1 MKARALSQDPLNA
14 ACAHMNITLKLAG
27 FLVLLTACSH
37 ARALTPSPLPSEVR
51 AFIEERKICDH
62 FRGEPFEGD
71 SPEQVERR
79 EFLLDSFD
87 IYCAGTD
94 KRLAALKR
102 RYKDNPAVMRRL
114 SEFEERVE

>member
-1 MKARALSQDPLNA
+1 M
-14 ACAHMNITLKLAG
+14 TLKLAG
-27 FLVLLTACSH
+27 CFILLAASQH
-37 ARALTPSPLPSEVR
+37 ASAQTSSRIPEEVR

-62 FRGEPFEGD
+62 FRGEPAEGD

-102 RYKDNPAVMRRL
+102 RYKDNPAAMRRL
-114 SEFEERVE
+114 NAFEEHVE

>member
-1 MKARALSQDPLNA
+1 
-14 ACAHMNITLKLAG
+14 
-27 FLVLLTACSH
+27 
-37 ARALTPSPLPSEVR
+37 
-51 AFIEERKICDH
+51 
-62 FRGEPFEGD
+62 
-71 SPEQVERR
+71 VERR

>member
-1 MKARALSQDPLNA
+1 
-14 ACAHMNITLKLAG
+14 MNITLKLAG
-27 FLVLLTACSH
+27 CLVLQTACSQ
-37 ARALTPSPLPSEVR
+37 ASALTSPRLPSEVR
-51 AFIEERKICDH
+51 AFIEERIICDH
-62 FRGEPFEGD
+62 FRGEPAEGD

-79 EFLLDSFD
+79 EFLIDSLD

>member
-1 MKARALSQDPLNA
+1 MHTALKFAGCFILLAASQHV
-14 ACAHMNITLKLAG
+14 C
-27 FLVLLTACSH
+27 
-37 ARALTPSPLPSEVR
+37 ALTPSPLPAEAQ
-51 AFIEERKICDH
+51 AFIEERKTCDH
-62 FRGEPFEGD
+62 FRGEPAEGD

-79 EFLLDSFD
+79 EFLIDSLD

-114 SEFEERVE
+114 NEFEERVE

>member
-1 MKARALSQDPLNA
+1 
-14 ACAHMNITLKLAG
+14 MNITLKLAG
-27 FLVLLTACSH
+27 CLVLLTACSH
-37 ARALTPSPLPSEVR
+37 ASALTPQRLPSEVR
-51 AFIEERKICDH
+51 TFIEERKICDH

-79 EFLLDSFD
+79 EFLLDSLD

-102 RYKDNPAVMRRL
+102 RYKANPAVMRRL
-114 SEFEERVE
+114 NEFEERVE

>member
-27 FLVLLTACSH
+27 CLILLTACSH
-37 ARALTPSPLPSEVR
+37 ASAHTPSPLPSEVR
-51 AFIEERKICDH
+51 AFIEERTICDH

-79 EFLLDSFD
+79 EFLFDSFD